1 MDNKLQLNL
10 NVEPCLSFSYSS
22 SGDKVEHVANPRI
35 ALDIKLGKN
44 SAGTCYLSF
53 EDIIAEHTQF
63 NKKSKFDKELTVMLY
78 EKMIADLNEQ
88 IAILKK

>member
-10 NVEPCLSFSYSS
+10 NVEPGLSFSYSS
-22 SGDKVEHVANPRI
+22 SGSKVEHIGNPRI

-44 SAGTCYLSF
+44 SAGSCYLSF

-63 NKKSKFDKELTVMLY
+63 NKKSKFDKELTIMLY
-78 EKMIADLNEQ
+78 EKMIEELNEQ
-88 IAILKK
+88 IKLLKK